1 MEDPLGQ
8 TPEKS
13 YLGVFHLKW
22 HIKCFYFYFLGGVL
36 RVIYNSDTFEKWGLK
51 VHKLKLGIFC
61 VFFRPPPF
69 PKLVCIK
76 VVTPPITAKM

>member
-36 RVIYNSDTFEKWGLK
+36 RVIHSSDIFENL
-51 VHKLKLGIFC
+51 
-61 VFFRPPPF
+61 RPPTLGF
-69 PKLVCIK
+69 KNSQIEIGNYLGVFS
-76 VVTPPITAKM
+76 TPPH